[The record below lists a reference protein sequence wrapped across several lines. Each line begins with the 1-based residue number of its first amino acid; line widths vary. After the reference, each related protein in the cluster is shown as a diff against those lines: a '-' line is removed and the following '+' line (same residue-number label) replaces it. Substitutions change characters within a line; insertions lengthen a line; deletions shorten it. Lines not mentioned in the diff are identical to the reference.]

1 MRVGMSVP
9 EEQHGDQDTGRGN
22 GITDKMRTVNALTAT
37 VAQVFVNDI
46 KTIPALFHLTYQ
58 PRQKFKLAL
67 SA

>member
-1 MRVGMSVP
+1 MSVP

-37 VAQVFVNDI
+37 VAQVFVIAI
-46 KTIPALFHLTYQ
+46 KTIPALHITNQ